1 MNISNY
7 TFPVVERA
15 LAVHNGQR
23 DDAHFLQPETHLS
36 GPYKALVREDTN
48 ELISVVKD
56 TYQLVQNDRM
66 RLQITFPELFLQDSL
81 KDLKLQALSQEIAF
95 LKKRSKSLLI
105 KNYMH
110 GLNGHAV
117 KNADGRINT
126 SYHG

>member
-56 TYQLVQNDRM
+56 TYKLVRNEELIRELLSSLVGIGTVWAINKCD
-66 RLQITFPELFLQDSL
+66 RLQRNTLAVLEGFEVLYFECSNHNLFFVCV
-81 KDLKLQALSQEIAF
+81 K
-95 LKKRSKSLLI
+95 
-105 KNYMH
+105 
-110 GLNGHAV
+110 AV
-117 KNADGRINT
+117 NFFVE
-126 SYHG
+126 

>member
-1 MNISNY
+1 VQN
-7 TFPVVERA
+7 E
-15 LAVHNGQR
+15 
-23 DDAHFLQPETHLS
+23 
-36 GPYKALVREDTN
+36 
-48 ELISVVKD
+48 ELIRELLSSLVGIGTAFKLD
-56 TYQLVQNDRM
+56 PSHSFVQNNRM